1 MVENKKGNEMNTHNL
16 FKEVR
21 NWAKIRGIEGAKPE
35 VQLYRMLEEVSEVAK
50 GLAENDEH
58 EFKDAIG
65 DTIVTLI
72 NLAGTKGY
80 KAEDCLDQA
89 FSVIE
94 LRKGLNKNGSFV
106 RYMKLSDEEKEICD
120 KKQGNPGNEYFTKD
134 MLNILKPKDF
144 LS

>member
-1 MVENKKGNEMNTHNL
+1 MNK
-16 FKEVR
+16 FDEVR
-21 NWAKIRGIEGAKPE
+21 NWGKIRGLESSKPE

-50 GLAENDEH
+50 ALAENDDY

-80 KAEDCLDQA
+80 KAEDCLDDA

-120 KKQGNPGNEYFTKD
+120 KQQGNPDNEYFTKD
-134 MLNILKPKDF
+134 MLNTLKPKDF
-144 LS
+144 LI

>member
-1 MVENKKGNEMNTHNL
+1 MINEFEN
-16 FKEVR
+16 VR
-21 NWAKIRGIEGAKPE
+21 NWGKMRGIEGAKPE

-72 NLAGTKGY
+72 MLAGTKGY

-89 FSVIE
+89 FGVIKY
-94 LRKGLNKNGSFV
+94 RKGLNKNGSFV
-106 RYMKLSDEEKEICD
+106 RYGKLSDEEKKICD
-120 KKQGNPGNEYFTKD
+120 EKQGNPGNEYFTPEA
-134 MLNILKPKDF
+134 LEILTPKDF

>member
-1 MVENKKGNEMNTHNL
+1 MINEFEN
-16 FKEVR
+16 VR
-21 NWAKIRGIEGAKPE
+21 NWGKMRGIEGAKPE

-72 NLAGTKGY
+72 MLAGTKGY

-89 FSVIE
+89 FGVIKY
-94 LRKGLNKNGSFV
+94 RKGLNKNGSFV
-106 RYMKLSDEEKEICD
+106 RYGKLSDEEKLICD
-120 KKQGNPGNEYFTKD
+120 KKQGNPGNEYFTPEA
-134 MLNILKPKDF
+134 LEILTPEDF
-144 LS
+144 LP

>member
-1 MVENKKGNEMNTHNL
+1 MINEFEN
-16 FKEVR
+16 VR
-21 NWAKIRGIEGAKPE
+21 NWGKMRGIEGAKPE

-72 NLAGTKGY
+72 MLAGTKGY

-89 FSVIE
+89 FGVIKY
-94 LRKGLNKNGSFV
+94 RKGLNKNGSFV
-106 RYMKLSDEEKEICD
+106 RYGKLSDEEKKICD
-120 KKQGNPGNEYFTKD
+120 EKQGNPGNEYFTPEA
-134 MLNILKPKDF
+134 LEILTPEDF